1 VIENSMRVPNAPLS
15 IDEIV
20 DKLAGEYSGALQV
33 LGEFEQDRNDEL
45 VAHGMVQP
53 ATTHVEMRER

>member
-1 VIENSMRVPNAPLS
+1 MRVPNAPLS